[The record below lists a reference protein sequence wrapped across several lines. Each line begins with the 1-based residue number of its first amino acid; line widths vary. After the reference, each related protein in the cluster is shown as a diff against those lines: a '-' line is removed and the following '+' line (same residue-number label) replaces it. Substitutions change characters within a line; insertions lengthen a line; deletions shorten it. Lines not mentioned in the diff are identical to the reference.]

1 MPFEQEVLKV
11 EGGCAN
17 VLFAGLG
24 QNDGVLGVMPR
35 KAIVGANRFAG

>member
-1 MPFEQEVLKV
+1 MPFEREVLRV

-17 VLFAGLG
+17 VLSAELD

-35 KAIVGANRFAG
+35 KVIVGVNRFAG